1 MNRRTSSRH
10 VETSALTAALPAVA
24 VVPVWLLALLVF
36 WYPIRT
42 LWSVPFWGFAA
53 GYLAA
58 GILLFLRPVQRLVLT
73 RLLGA
78 RKPTPNELAVLQP
91 VWQDVTQAVHI
102 PARRFVLAVL
112 EADEL
117 NAFASGGHL
126 VVVTSYAVEV
136 LPDPELAGVLA
147 HELSHHLG
155 LHTVALTLTQ
165 WLLLPVVVLARIG
178 FMLRAIAKAAT
189 DTFAPESPALS
200 AVGKLISGTLSLVA
214 WIFMSGVLVSNAI
227 GNAVG
232 RNSEFQADR
241 RAVSMGFGPQLAAA
255 LRRFVASGLAER
267 PIRWHE
273 RLFASHPPARTRV
286 ARIEAMLR
294 QRWRTHR

>member
-1 MNRRTSSRH
+1 MNRRASSRH
-10 VETSALTAALPAVA
+10 VETSALTAALPALA
-24 VVPVWLLALLVF
+24 VVPVSLLALGVF
-36 WYPIRT
+36 WFPISK
-42 LWSVPFWGFAA
+42 LWHIPFWAFAIA
-53 GYLAA
+53 YLGA
-58 GILLFLRPVQRLVLT
+58 GILLFLRPMQRLVLT

-78 RKPTPNELAVLQP
+78 RRPTLAEQSVLQP
-91 VWQDVTQAVHI
+91 VWQEVTQAVHI
-102 PARRFVLAVL
+102 PAKRFVLAVL

-155 LHTVALTLTQ
+155 LHTVALTITQ
-165 WLLLPVVVLARIG
+165 WLLLPVVLLARIG
-178 FMLRAIAKAAT
+178 FLFRAIARAAT
-189 DTFAPESPALS
+189 DSFASNSPALS
-200 AVGKLISGTLSLVA
+200 AVGRLISGTISMVA
-214 WIFMSGVLVSNAI
+214 WVFLAGVLVSNAI

-232 RNSEFQADR
+232 RGAEFQADR

-267 PIRWHE
+267 PVHWHE

-294 QRWRTHR
+294 QRWRSHR

>member
-1 MNRRTSSRH
+1 MANMK
-10 VETSALTAALPAVA
+10 ETRAVA
-24 VVPVWLLALLVF
+24 WWLFWRYVLVSFIVGGVVGGVLGGIVGFMVGAF
-36 WYPIRT
+36 GGSTETIRST
-42 LWSVPFWGFAA
+42 AP
-53 GYLAA
+53 Y
-58 GILLFLRPVQRLVLT
+58 
-73 RLLGA
+73 
-78 RKPTPNELAVLQP
+78 
-91 VWQDVTQAVHI
+91 VTII
-102 PARRFVLAVL
+102 PALIASFLILNFLLTKLIGTTIKGKRKRFVLAVL

-155 LHTVALTLTQ
+155 LHTVALTITQ
-165 WLLLPVVVLARIG
+165 WLLLPVVLLARIG
-178 FMLRAIAKAAT
+178 FLFRAIARAAT
-189 DTFAPESPALS
+189 DSFASNSPALS
-200 AVGKLISGTLSLVA
+200 AVGRLISGTISMVA
-214 WIFMSGVLVSNAI
+214 WVFLAGVLVSNAI

-232 RNSEFQADR
+232 RGAEFQADR

-267 PIRWHE
+267 PVHWHE

-294 QRWRTHR
+294 QRWRSHR

>member
-1 MNRRTSSRH
+1 MNRRTPSRH
-10 VETSALTAALPAVA
+10 VETSAVTAAFPAIS
-24 VVPVWLLALLVF
+24 VVPIWLLALFVF
-36 WYPIRT
+36 WLPISR
-42 LWSVPFWGFAA
+42 FWTIKFWAFAA
-53 GYLAA
+53 IYLAA
-58 GILLFLRPVQRLVLT
+58 GILLFLRPIQRLVLT

-78 RKPTPNELAVLQP
+78 RRPTRAEEAVLTP
-91 VWQDVTQAVHI
+91 VWREVTQAVHI
-102 PARRFVLAVL
+102 PAKRFVLAVL
-112 EADEL
+112 DTDEL

-155 LHTVALTLTQ
+155 LHTVALTITQ
-165 WLLLPVVVLARIG
+165 WLLLPVLVLARVG
-178 FMLRAIAKAAT
+178 FLFRAIARAAT
-189 DTFAPESPALS
+189 DTFATESPALTG
-200 AVGKLISGTLSLVA
+200 VGKLIAGAFSVIA
-214 WIFMSGVLVSNAI
+214 WIFLAGVLVSNAI

-232 RNSEFQADR
+232 RGAEFQADR
-241 RAVSMGFGPQLAAA
+241 RAVTMGFGPQLAAA

-267 PIRWHE
+267 PIHWHE

-294 QRWRTHR
+294 QRWRSHR

>member
-1 MNRRTSSRH
+1 MNRRASSRH
-10 VETSALTAALPAVA
+10 VETSALTAALPALA
-24 VVPVWLLALLVF
+24 VVPVSLLALGVF
-36 WYPIRT
+36 WFPISK
-42 LWSVPFWGFAA
+42 LWHIPFWAFAIA
-53 GYLAA
+53 YLGA
-58 GILLFLRPVQRLVLT
+58 GILLFLRPMQRLVLT

-78 RKPTPNELAVLQP
+78 RRPTQAEQSVLLP
-91 VWQDVTQAVHI
+91 VWHEVTQAVHI
-102 PARRFVLAVL
+102 PAKRFVLAVL

-155 LHTVALTLTQ
+155 LHTVALTITQ
-165 WLLLPVVVLARIG
+165 WLLLPVVLLARIG
-178 FMLRAIAKAAT
+178 FLFRAIARAAT
-189 DTFAPESPALS
+189 DSFASNSPALS
-200 AVGKLISGTLSLVA
+200 AVGRLISGTISMVA
-214 WIFMSGVLVSNAI
+214 WVFLAGVLVSNAI

-232 RNSEFQADR
+232 RGAEFQADR

-267 PIRWHE
+267 PVHWHE

-294 QRWRTHR
+294 QRWRSHR